1 MLCRTLSI
9 PEPQSV
15 AAASLSL
22 HFADTSASDSTAHF
36 TARDVRHEAGMS
48 CGYMSGVLFC
58 HVGNVLCMYKRSS
71 EGDSQALHCFFYMK
85 YALLVKTKRDLHWQ
99 LQCKL

>member
-48 CGYMSGVLFC
+48 CGYMSGVFFFVTC
-58 HVGNVLCMYKRSS
+58 VTFFACTNVHQKGTPRRCTASS
-71 EGDSQALHCFFYMK
+71 I
-85 YALLVKTKRDLHWQ
+85 
-99 LQCKL
+99 